1 MKKAAATILLSL
13 YLVFSS
19 GLVVNLHYCM
29 NRFDSMQLGS
39 SKSEFCG
46 KCGMHTEDSSG
57 CCHDAVQILKIDD
70 DQQAASIAFDF
81 KAPVALPVLHNDFFD
96 IINAGEHSVIYSPD
110 HSPPLSKQD
119 TYLQNCVFRI

>member
-1 MKKAAATILLSL
+1 
-13 YLVFSS
+13 
-19 GLVVNLHYCM
+19 M

-39 SKSEFCG
+39 AKSEFCG
-46 KCGMHTEDSSG
+46 KCGMHTEESNG

-70 DQQAASIAFDF
+70 VQQAASIAFEF
-81 KAPVALPVLHNDFFD
+81 KAPDILPVQLNKYLEV
-96 IINAGEHSVIYSPD
+96 IIADNLSAVYSTD